1 MNKKMIKDFIEG
13 ESITTPLLVSNVLN
27 GVTTNGSPY
36 MSISFSDK
44 TGLIEG
50 KLWDVK
56 EEQAS
61 IIIVGNVIAVSC
73 DVIKYKNNL
82 QVKVHSV
89 SSIKSDQYDISD
101 FVASSEI
108 PQQVMRDAMAS
119 TLAMIE
125 NKVLKEI
132 VSAVVDRFE
141 HDFFLYPAAS
151 RIHHDFIG
159 GLAEHVLGMIK
170 LGMSIAE
177 QYPLIDRDLLI
188 SGIIVHDMGKLFELS
203 GTIATEY
210 TTEGRLIG
218 HISIMQAKL
227 SMIAIEL
234 GYDDSEEVMLLRH
247 MVLSHHGAYEYGS
260 PVLPMIVEAE
270 ILSMI
275 DNIDARM
282 NTLSK
287 ALKDIKE
294 GEFTPRLF
302 ALENR
307 SFYKPVRK

>member
-1 MNKKMIKDFIEG
+1 MNKKMIKEFQEG
-13 ESITTPLLVSNVLN
+13 ENLSVPLLISSVLN
-27 GVTTNGSPY
+27 GVTSNGAPY
-36 MSISFSDK
+36 MSITFSDK
-44 TGLIEG
+44 SGTIDG

-56 EEQAS
+56 EEQADKINS
-61 IIIVGNVIAVSC
+61 GSVLLVNC
-73 DVIKYKNNL
+73 DVIRYKGNL

-89 SSIKSDQYDISD
+89 SSLSPDQYDIND
-101 FVASSEI
+101 FVVSSLI
-108 PQQVMRDAMAS
+108 PQQVMRDNLNQA
-119 TLAMIE
+119 INQIQ
-125 NKVLKEI
+125 NKVLKAI
-132 VSAVVDRFE
+132 VTAVMQEFDR
-141 HDFFLYPAAS
+141 DFFLYPAAS

-159 GLAEHVLGMIK
+159 GLAEHVIGMLRLGNNV
-170 LGMSIAE
+170 AD
-177 QYPLIDRDLLI
+177 QYPLINRDLLV

-227 SMIAIEL
+227 SAIADKL
-234 GYDDSEEVMLLRH
+234 GYGDSEECMLLRH
-247 MVLSHHGAYEYGS
+247 MILSHHGAYEYGS

-287 ALKDIKE
+287 AMRDIE
-294 GEFTPRLF
+294 QGEFTQRMF

-307 SFYKPVRK
+307 SFYKPVIK